1 MTSVVELP
9 TPLTD
14 NSQQLVIS
22 LECDNTTSLIYV
34 FHINGSQVLRCIQTN
49 IVIAEL
55 AVCDALP
62 NGPLVCF
69 DGCVMAGT
77 KRGEILVFDLN
88 RAILLQGKNLKL
100 ILIYT
105 FSIFK
110 YY

>member
-9 TPLTD
+9 TPLSD
-14 NSQQLVIS
+14 NSQQLLIS
-22 LECDNTTSLIYV
+22 LDCDNTTSLIYV

-77 KRGEILVFDLN
+77 KKGEILVFDLN
-88 RAILLQGKNLKL
+88 RAILLQGKIYLNLA
-100 ILIYT
+100 I
-105 FSIFK
+105 S
-110 YY
+110 